1 MLERLVDNPVSQKI
15 AELSAILFLFFLAS
29 FTLQRYQGAVTADR
43 RARKD
48 KGLAEQPVAL
58 MI

>member
-1 MLERLVDNPVSQKI
+1 
-15 AELSAILFLFFLAS
+15 LAS